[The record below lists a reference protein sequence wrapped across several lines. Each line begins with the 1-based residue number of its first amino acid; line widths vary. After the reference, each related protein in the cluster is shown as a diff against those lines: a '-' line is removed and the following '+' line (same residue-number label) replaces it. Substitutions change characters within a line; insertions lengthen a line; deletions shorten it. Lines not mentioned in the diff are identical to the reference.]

1 MPLSPSHRARRRE
14 PLAAKVPEIT
24 ALFWTIKILSTGMGE
39 ATADFLAGVN
49 LVLAA
54 AVGVVG
60 FAVAMAL
67 QLRAPRYRA
76 SVYWFAVVM
85 LAVFGTMAADGPPIG
100 HVGSAVFYAIVLAVV
115 LWRWHRVE
123 GTLSIHSIVTRRRET
138 YYWLTVLATFALGT
152 ALGDVTAS
160 TLHLGFLPSGLM
172 FAAIIVVP
180 VIARRWFGLGEVAAF
195 WAAYVVTRPLGA
207 SFADWLGKPAHRHG
221 VGLGDGVVSAV
232 ATVLIIGLV
241 AYAAH
246 SRRDV
251 QRPTVTEPATA
262 ARIPLPT
269 RSDTGWRDARRVAP
283 GGNEFGGNETG
294 WNRPGWTDDG
304 WTDDGFAD
312 AERTGPLRVRP
323 LDVDPGGPGRHG
335 QQG

>member
-1 MPLSPSHRARRRE
+1 MPPHPSHRLRRPE

-24 ALFWTIKILSTGMGE
+24 GLFWTIKILSTGMGE

-54 AVGVVG
+54 AVGLVG

-100 HVGSAVFYAIVLAVV
+100 HVGSAVFYAVVLAVV
-115 LWRWHRVE
+115 LWRWHRDE
-123 GTLSIHSIVTRRRET
+123 GTLSIHSIVTSRRET

-152 ALGDVTAS
+152 ALGDVTAD
-160 TLHLGFLPSGLM
+160 TLHLGYLPSGLL
-172 FAAIIVVP
+172 FTALILLP

-221 VGLGDGVVSAV
+221 VGLGDGTVSAV
-232 ATVLIIGLV
+232 ATVLIVGLV
-241 AYAAH
+241 AYAAR

-251 QRPTVTEPATA
+251 QRPAV
-262 ARIPLPT
+262 
-269 RSDTGWRDARRVAP
+269 
-283 GGNEFGGNETG
+283 
-294 WNRPGWTDDG
+294 
-304 WTDDGFAD
+304 
-312 AERTGPLRVRP
+312 TGPLAAARLPQPARTEV
-323 LDVDPGGPGRHG
+323 
-335 QQG
+335 